1 MPKGPGHRAASRQFF
16 HRGNPRYPMNANQP
30 INPSGP
36 VGCRHD
42 WEYVGYLASQFHLDE
57 AASPMEPERQHCYR
71 CQKCDEVEQ
80 VLESRHATRMA
91 AQSPGA
97 GESRAMKISRSVKHS
112 NSPAAAL
119 LNQPAAR
126 PPATERSPAL
136 VTVSQGMVV
145 PEVIPAGSRT
155 SSHATSNSDCSPET
169 GHPLNVKTS
178 KESGNGTDDQVRESQ
193 SLRS

>member
-1 MPKGPGHRAASRQFF
+1 
-16 HRGNPRYPMNANQP
+16 MNADQLMTRRGLLFSIGVVMDHMVHGRDGAALLALSEVKTRLEDALKRLDDGIPLPSPFEP
-30 INPSGP
+30 IS
-36 VGCRHD
+36 
-42 WEYVGYLASQFHLDE
+42 
-57 AASPMEPERQHCYR
+57 AA
-71 CQKCDEVEQ
+71 
-80 VLESRHATRMA
+80 
-91 AQSPGA
+91 
-97 GESRAMKISRSVKHS
+97 RAIKISRSVKHS

-119 LNQPAAR
+119 MNQPAAR